1 MDCVKCPSFMPFN
14 IDNCGI
20 DVNFMNLI
28 VEIVLYAN
36 MYVNTELRHAR

>member
-1 MDCVKCPSFMPFN
+1 MDCVQCPSFMPFN
-14 IDNCGI
+14 IDNYGL

-36 MYVNTELRHAR
+36 VYVNTELRHAR